1 MHKGLSERRSATDGM
16 ASKDEPSPSLFANC
30 FQGEVVGGTEGELV
44 GRALEDSTTTGW
56 VALGRCQARPIS
68 GS

>member
-1 MHKGLSERRSATDGM
+1 MHKGLSERRSAMDGM

-56 VALGRCQARPIS
+56 VALGHCQARPIS